1 MLSRRYNWDI
11 NKVFLSYGWR
21 RGVSTDKTQ
30 QINTFTWVKM
40 ERHVTHSTH
49 TETTVTKL
57 AMDIC
62 TKTGAWL
69 QEVTQ
74 SYLGAMNTCPSDS
87 KVFGR
92 RDSKSATETGK
103 IIQRKRRTENTG
115 RLLRNK
121 WTSAA
126 PQKWGR
132 YHSNTEESWG
142 NTSVSHYGAFN
153 GVVLAEIMG

>member
-1 MLSRRYNWDI
+1 
-11 NKVFLSYGWR
+11 
-21 RGVSTDKTQ
+21 
-30 QINTFTWVKM
+30 
-40 ERHVTHSTH
+40 
-49 TETTVTKL
+49 
-57 AMDIC
+57 MDVC
-62 TKTGAWL
+62 TKTGTWL

-103 IIQRKRRTENTG
+103 IIQGEAEAGEHREASEKQINISCSSKGAGT
-115 RLLRNK
+115 
-121 WTSAA
+121 
-126 PQKWGR
+126 QWGR

-153 GVVLAEIMG
+153 GVASAKIME